1 MLWTHKRTKHHFRP
15 LKTLWKPLKRNKLSV
30 EAVDE
35 SSAPTRIMRP
45 GARPLR
51 RKVLRKGAERFEQ
64 VYYSL
69 I

>member
-35 SSAPTRIMRP
+35 SS
-45 GARPLR
+45 
-51 RKVLRKGAERFEQ
+51 
-64 VYYSL
+64 S
-69 I
+69 